1 MRETEM
7 IPMNPLT
14 FKETTR
20 PIMKKVLS
28 SNDAGKALPVAMD
41 YVGPDESGVGNVA
54 MNVQLAETAEPIT
67 NAVHANAMTYL
78 VPFTAFSQF
87 QGSEEEAMR
96 RYEGKE
102 SLITGNV
109 EPFFEVN
116 KFYNNSTDQVYTGSG
131 VQTWDTTTA
140 PEYGP
145 LSDFFQTLGIHTEAS
160 SMNSSYVQ
168 AYNIVQNHRRRARS
182 PQLAERNEFDHSL
195 AEAFW
200 PNSGNNMIV
209 ADYDEAVLNG
219 EVTLSSLTQ
228 QLPIKAPARYQP
240 STGNV
245 YAANNGSYSSSTEVS
260 EIPVS
265 GADEDGSVFDFRG
278 MYADLGDSVSKL
290 NLAELAQS
298 KLIVEYAKKRSAMS
312 GQSEEYIIDLLMRGI
327 MPTSAVS
334 RLPILV
340 GMGKGIFSM
349 NQRYATDAANL
360 DDSVTNGM
368 VNLSY
373 RCAIPRTKLGGI
385 LVTQLEVA
393 PEQIWERKKDYFL
406 YTTDAGKL
414 PNALRDHLQI
424 EGGEGV
430 ATVTKDHLDVNH
442 STPDAILGYAPLN
455 HEYRV
460 NAVQVGGKFY
470 RPASDATYVE
480 DRSRIW
486 TNESANPSL
495 NTDHY
500 LCTNL
505 HKKVFAD
512 QVSDSLEYT
521 AVTDFKLRTN
531 IQFGDRLQE
540 TDTTSDHEAITA
552 LSNE

>member
-20 PIMKKVLS
+20 PIKKNVLS
-28 SNDAGKALPVAMD
+28 SADAGKALPVAMD

-109 EPFFEVN
+109 EPFFEKSKYFNTATQTVSN
-116 KFYNNSTDQVYTGSG
+116 YFVGSA
-131 VQTWDTTTA
+131 QTMDTQTA
-140 PEYGP
+140 G
-145 LSDFFQTLGIHTEAS
+145 DVHTQKFFQTLGIHTEAADI
-160 SMNSSYVQ
+160 NSSYVQ

-182 PQLAERNEFDHSL
+182 PQLAERNEFDHTL

-228 QLPIKAPARYQP
+228 QLPVKSAFRYNP
-240 STGNV
+240 STGV
-245 YAANNGSYSSSTEVS
+245 HTAANNGTLTTSSGQIPSSGVTE
-260 EIPVS
+260 E
-265 GADEDGSVFDFRG
+265 GEAWDFTH
-278 MYADLGDSVSKL
+278 MYADLGETVSKM

-298 KLIVEYAKKRSAMS
+298 QLIVEYAKKRASMS

-360 DDSVTNGM
+360 EDSVTNGM

-406 YTTDAGKL
+406 YETDAGKL

-455 HEYRV
+455 HQYRV

-540 TDTTSDHEAITA
+540 TDTASDHEAITA

>member
-1 MRETEM
+1 
-7 IPMNPLT
+7 
-14 FKETTR
+14 
-20 PIMKKVLS
+20 
-28 SNDAGKALPVAMD
+28 
-41 YVGPDESGVGNVA
+41 VGNVA

-109 EPFFEVN
+109 EPFFEKN
-116 KFYNNSTDQVYTGSG
+116 KYWNGSTVVSSTDTSL
-131 VQTWDTTTA
+131 WDTTSFA
-140 PEYGP
+140 E
-145 LSDFFQTLGIHTEAS
+145 FFQTLGIHTEATDN
-160 SMNSSYVQ
+160 NSSYVQ

-182 PQLAERNEFDHSL
+182 PQLVERNEFDHSI

-209 ADYDEAVLNG
+209 ADYDEAVING

-228 QLPIKAPARYQP
+228 QLPIKAPYRYQP
-240 STGNV
+240 ASGTV
-245 YAANNGSYSSSTEVS
+245 YAANNGSYSSSTEAS

-265 GADEDGSVFDFRG
+265 GADEEGTVFDFRG
-278 MYADLGDSVSKL
+278 MYADLGDSISKL

-298 KLIVEYAKKRSAMS
+298 QLIVEYAKKRAAMS
-312 GQSEEYIIDLLMRGI
+312 GQSEDYIIDLLMRGI

-455 HEYRV
+455 HQYRV

-470 RPASDATYVE
+470 RPASDTTYVE
-480 DRSRIW
+480 DRARIW

-500 LCTNL
+500 LCTGL

-540 TDTTSDHEAITA
+540 TDTASDHAAITA